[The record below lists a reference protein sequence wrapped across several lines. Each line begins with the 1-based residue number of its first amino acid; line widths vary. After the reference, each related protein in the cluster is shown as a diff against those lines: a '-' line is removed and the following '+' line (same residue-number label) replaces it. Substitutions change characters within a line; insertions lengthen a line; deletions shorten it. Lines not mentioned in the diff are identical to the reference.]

1 VEAAGAR
8 SGDESP
14 RSPGFATAGSRGS
27 EVDPLVAEPT
37 RAAPDAPDEA
47 DALEP
52 EERPGATA
60 ATSTAKPAVSPA
72 VPPTTQR
79 RVRLTRS
86 SAASRSDSAGDR
98 PWDPM
103 WGFCAL
109 LICSPGVK
117 TISHQ

>member
-1 VEAAGAR
+1 
-8 SGDESP
+8 
-14 RSPGFATAGSRGS
+14 
-27 EVDPLVAEPT
+27 VDLLVAEPIRT
-37 RAAPDAPDEA
+37 AEEEA
-47 DALEP
+47 RALEAALDP

-60 ATSTAKPAVSPA
+60 ATSTAKPAVRPA

-86 SAASRSDSAGDR
+86 SAASRSDCAGDR
-98 PWDPM
+98 SWGPM
-103 WGFCAL
+103 WGFCQL